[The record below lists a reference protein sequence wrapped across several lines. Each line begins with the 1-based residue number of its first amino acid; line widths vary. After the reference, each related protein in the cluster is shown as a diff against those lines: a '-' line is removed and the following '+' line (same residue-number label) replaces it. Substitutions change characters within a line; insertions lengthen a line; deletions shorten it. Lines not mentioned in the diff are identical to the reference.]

1 MRGRITRTRVLGSA
15 LLALPLFA
23 VSAQGAPPAPRADTP
38 ERIDAPDLPGATPIN
53 HLQVL
58 GTHNSYALPV
68 DRRLV
73 ELMRP
78 RFEAMLAAFDALP
91 EERRAL
97 MAEEHPNGISFDDA
111 LNYLH
116 PDLTTQLDLG
126 MRSLE
131 LDVNP
136 DPDGGRYADPAGYR
150 ALRREGIAPGFAI
163 DEAALARPGYK
174 VQHIVDYD
182 FRSHCTLFVTCLA
195 QIRDWSDAHQGH
207 VPLFILVEAKSQGRK
222 LFADSAEPLP
232 FDKAAFD
239 ALDAEILSVFDRS
252 RIITPDDL
260 RGEHA
265 TLNAAARAGNWPR
278 LERARGK
285 VMFLMITA
293 NGPQGAAAYL
303 EGHPSLAG
311 RVAFLRANPGED
323 HAAFLMYDNAI
334 VREDEIRKAV
344 AEGYLVR
351 TRSDIETYEARAND
365 MTRANAALGS
375 GAQIVS
381 TDFER
386 PGNVYGTPY
395 LVRLPTGEG
404 AAARL
409 SPAAGGQ

>member
-1 MRGRITRTRVLGSA
+1 MR
-15 LLALPLFA
+15 
-23 VSAQGAPPAPRADTP
+23 QADMQ
-38 ERIDAPDLPGATPIN
+38 ERIEVPDLPGATPIN

-68 DRRLV
+68 DPRLV
-73 ELMRP
+73 DLMRP
-78 RFEAMLAAFDALP
+78 RFEAMLAAFDVLP

-136 DPDGGRYADPAGYR
+136 DPHGGRYADPAGYR

-163 DEAALARPGYK
+163 DEAALATPGFK

-182 FRSHCTLFVTCLA
+182 FRSHCTLFTTCLA

-260 RGEHA
+260 RRDHA
-265 TLNAAARAGNWPR
+265 TLNAAALAGNWPS

-334 VREDEIRKAV
+334 MREDEIRKAV

-351 TRSDIETYEARAND
+351 TRSDIETYEAKTND

-386 PGNVYGTPY
+386 PGNVYGTSY
-395 LVRLPTGEG
+395 LVRLPTGDG